1 MADYKNLA
9 VSVGTH
15 RQIERLAEKFGLTQK
30 DLVAAMAQYFTVTKT
45 DPRDSKADSPDVA
58 LKKMAEKVDGL
69 DKRLI
74 GFIREQEKE
83 LLRPIL
89 SEIRATRSELRTL
102 PATPPPKAQPTPAS
116 ITAADLE
123 QLSEQ
128 IQAMLYLMFGTA
140 LEPDHLNESY
150 INEFNR
156 RAASR

>member
-1 MADYKNLA
+1 MADYKTLS
-9 VSVGTH
+9 VSAGTH
-15 RQIERLAEKFGLTQK
+15 RQIERLAEKFGLSQK
-30 DLVAAMAQYFTVTKT
+30 DLVGAMAQYFTVTKA
-45 DPRDSKADSPDVA
+45 DPRDSKAESPDVA

-69 DKRLI
+69 DKRFI

-89 SEIRATRSELRTL
+89 SEIRAARSELRTL

-156 RAASR
+156 RATSR